1 VIVVPG
7 SNTLGNV
14 LNLIMGPESELL
26 ADIHGASVMD
36 ITEAVLP
43 LLNTNTKLYISV
55 SRCRN
60 EVLTTATLRANKVSH
75 ISTFS
80 EAAEKMQGNEG
91 RGGTAV
97 SDKPDALPAA
107 LNQKPNAVESNPKK
121 CDYCGQMT
129 DLVKDIPNV
138 NICKSCIQIEIG
150 CKLKKRV

>member
-1 VIVVPG
+1 MIVVPG
-7 SNTLGNV
+7 SNSLGNV
-14 LNLIMGPESELL
+14 INLIMGPESELI

-36 ITEAVLP
+36 VTEAVLP
-43 LLNTNTKLYISV
+43 LLNGNTKIFISV

-60 EVLTTATLRANKVSH
+60 EVLTTATLRANKVAH

-80 EAAEKMQGNEG
+80 EAAEKMQGNESK
-91 RGGTAV
+91 GGTAV
-97 SDKPDALPAA
+97 SDKPNALPA
-107 LNQKPNAVESNPKK
+107 LNQPPNAVESCPKK
-121 CDYCGQMT
+121 CDYCGQMA